1 MNFSKSNSFFIFF
14 ITFIALIYAL
24 PNIVNSFKFSHISS
38 YLPGKKVNLGLDL
51 KGGSYILL
59 KAEMQ
64 TSVIEFLD
72 NTINSIRN
80 ELRKNKIRYKGLKY
94 NKNTINFRIRK
105 KELISKTKKI
115 LEKYNKNFNILN
127 EDNVFYLNFNEN
139 AKKSLYSSTLK
150 KALEIVRR
158 RIDESGTKE
167 PLIQSQGIDRILVQ
181 LPGVDNPDRI
191 KKLLGKTA
199 KLSFRFTH
207 PRINTND
214 LNKNS
219 SVPPGYV
226 LMTQEDNVEN
236 FYLIQRRVMVSGED
250 LVDAN
255 PGFDQD
261 GNPAVMF
268 SLSTSGGKKF
278 GRITGKNIGKA
289 FAIVLDNKVISAP
302 IIQGQIFSNGQI
314 TGNFSVQETKDLA
327 LVLRAGALPV
337 PLTILEE
344 RSVGPG
350 LGKDSIESGTFASI
364 VAIFVVMSFMLLY
377 YGIYGIFSNISL
389 LINMI
394 FIVSILT
401 ILQATLTLPGIAGI
415 VLTIGMAVD
424 ANVLIFER
432 IREENL
438 IRNNI
443 LESIDQGFKKA
454 VSTIID
460 ANLTTFIA
468 AFALFI
474 FGSGPIKGFSVTLMI
489 GLVTSMF
496 TAIIITKYQ
505 VLIYTKFK
513 LKESQNV

>member
-1 MNFSKSNSFFIFF
+1 MYFSKLNSLLIFF
-14 ITFIALIYAL
+14 ISLIAIFYAL
-24 PNIVNSFKFSHISS
+24 PNVVSKFNFDQISS
-38 YLPGKKVNLGLDL
+38 FLPGKKVNLGLDL

-59 KAEMQ
+59 KAEMK
-64 TSVIEFLD
+64 TAEIEFLD
-72 NTINSIRN
+72 NTTSSIRN
-80 ELRKNKIRYKGLKY
+80 DLRKNKIRYKGLK
-94 NKNTINFRIRK
+94 NNNGKITFRIRK
-105 KELISKTKKI
+105 KDFINKTKDLLEKHQVNYKI
-115 LEKYNKNFNILN
+115 LNIEEKFTL
-127 EDNVFYLNFNEN
+127 EFSEN
-139 AKKSLYSSTLK
+139 GRKSLYSSTLK

-167 PLIQSQGIDRILVQ
+167 PLIQSQGLDRILIQ
-181 LPGVDNPDRI
+181 LPGIDDPDRI
-191 KKLLGKTA
+191 KRLLGKTA

-207 PRINTND
+207 PRIESYELSKT
-214 LNKNS
+214 S
-219 SVPPGYV
+219 PAPPGYV
-226 LMTQEDNVEN
+226 LMHSENDNDVH
-236 FYLIQRRVMVSGED
+236 YLIQKRIMISGEE

-268 SLSTSGGKKF
+268 TLSTSGGKKF
-278 GRITGKNIGKA
+278 GRITGKNIGKP

-302 IIQGQIFSNGQI
+302 VIQGQIFSNGQI
-314 TGNFSVQETKDLA
+314 TGNFSVQESRDLA

-350 LGKDSIESGTFASI
+350 LGKDSIEAGKFASI
-364 VAIFVVMSFMLLY
+364 VAIVAVMIFMLIY
-377 YGIYGIFSNISL
+377 YGIYGLFANISL
-389 LINMI
+389 IMNMI
-394 FIVSILT
+394 FLISVLT

-438 IRNNI
+438 LRKNF

-454 VSTIID
+454 VSTIVD

-489 GLVTSMF
+489 GLITSMF
-496 TAIIITKYQ
+496 TAIVITKYQ
-505 VLIYTKFK
+505 IVTYAKRNTRNI
-513 LKESQNV
+513 

>member
-1 MNFSKSNSFFIFF
+1 MYFSKLNSLLILFVSV
-14 ITFIALIYAL
+14 IAVLYAL
-24 PNIVNSFKFSHISS
+24 PNAVTKFNFNEIST

-59 KAEMQ
+59 QAEMK
-64 TSVIEFLD
+64 TSEIEFID
-72 NTINSIRN
+72 NTANSIRN
-80 ELRKNKIRYKGLKY
+80 DLRKEKIRYKGLNSNNGKI
-94 NKNTINFRIRK
+94 TFRIRK
-105 KELISKTKKI
+105 KELIDRTKNL
-115 LEKYNKNFNILN
+115 LEKYQVNFDISNIEDRFILDFSANGRKN
-127 EDNVFYLNFNEN
+127 
-139 AKKSLYSSTLK
+139 LYASTLK

-167 PLIQSQGIDRILVQ
+167 PLIQSQGLDRILVQ
-181 LPGVDNPDRI
+181 LPGVDDPDRI
-191 KKLLGKTA
+191 KRLLGKTA

-207 PRINTND
+207 PRIESNELT
-214 LNKNS
+214 NS
-219 SVPPGYV
+219 SPVPPGYI
-226 LMTQEDNVEN
+226 LMNSEN
-236 FYLIQRRVMVSGED
+236 DRDVYYLIQKRVMISGEE
-250 LVDAN
+250 LIDAN

-268 SLSTSGGKKF
+268 ALSTLGGKKF
-278 GRITGKNIGKA
+278 GRITGKNIGKP

-302 IIQGQIFSNGQI
+302 VIQGQIFSNGQI
-314 TGNFSVQETKDLA
+314 TGNFSVQESRDLA

-350 LGKDSIESGTFASI
+350 LGKDSIEAGKFASI
-364 VAIFVVMSFMLLY
+364 IAIVVVMIFMLIY
-377 YGIYGIFSNISL
+377 YGIYGLFANVSLIMNMVFLIS
-389 LINMI
+389 
-394 FIVSILT
+394 VLT
-401 ILQATLTLPGIAGI
+401 IIQATLTLPGIAGI

-438 IRNNI
+438 LRKNI
-443 LESIDQGFKKA
+443 LESIDQGFKRA
-454 VSTIID
+454 VSTIVD

-489 GLVTSMF
+489 GLITSMF

-505 VLIYTKFK
+505 IITYAKRQTR
-513 LKESQNV
+513 NI

>member
-1 MNFSKSNSFFIFF
+1 MYFSKLNSFLIFF
-14 ITFIALIYAL
+14 VSIIAILYSL
-24 PNIVNSFKFSHISS
+24 PNLIPHFNFDKISTI
-38 YLPGKKVNLGLDL
+38 LPGKKVNLGLDL

-59 KAEMQ
+59 KAEMK
-64 TSVIEFLD
+64 TSEIEFLD
-72 NTINSIRN
+72 NTANSIRN
-80 ELRKNKIRYKGLKY
+80 DLRKKKIRYKGL
-94 NKNTINFRIRK
+94 NTNNGKITFKIRK
-105 KELISKTKKI
+105 KEFINKTIKL
-115 LEKYNKNFNILN
+115 LEKYQVNYNISNIQDRFIL
-127 EDNVFYLNFNEN
+127 VFSEN
-139 AKKSLYSSTLK
+139 GRRSLYASTLK

-167 PLIQSQGIDRILVQ
+167 PLIQSQGLDRILVQ
-181 LPGVDNPDRI
+181 LPGVDDPDRI
-191 KKLLGKTA
+191 KRLLGKTA

-207 PRINTND
+207 PRIESNELTST
-214 LNKNS
+214 S
-219 SVPPGYV
+219 SVPPGYI
-226 LMTQEDNVEN
+226 LMHLENDED
-236 FYLIQRRVMVSGED
+236 FYYLIQKKIMISGEE
-250 LVDAN
+250 LIDAS
-255 PGFDQD
+255 PGFDQN

-268 SLSTSGGKKF
+268 SLSASGGKKF
-278 GRITGKNIGKA
+278 GRITGKNIGKP

-302 IIQGQIFSNGQI
+302 VIQGQIFSNGQI
-314 TGNFSVQETKDLA
+314 TGSFSVQESKDLA

-350 LGKDSIESGTFASI
+350 LGKDSIEAGRFASV
-364 VAIFVVMSFMLLY
+364 VAIIAVMIFMLIY
-377 YGIYGIFSNISL
+377 YGIYGLFANVSL
-389 LINMI
+389 IMNMI
-394 FIVSILT
+394 FLISVLT

-438 IRNNI
+438 LRKNI

-454 VSTIID
+454 VATIVD

-489 GLVTSMF
+489 GLITSMF
-496 TAIIITKYQ
+496 TAIVITKYQ
-505 VLIYTKFK
+505 LVTHAKHNARNI
-513 LKESQNV
+513 